1 MNPAPATSRLTGALV
16 ALGLSLPLLA
26 DVPGAFT
33 GGDVLRPVALG
44 AVLAVALVLAGLQ
57 LTGPLP
63 SRGRLLLAALPL
75 LVACLAIPAAAGE
88 GLLPLARRLTPWL
101 ALSLLPLVMVRA
113 LVDDRARAIAE
124 AGVRVGAVVAIAWV
138 AFDGFVAMQA
148 WTAGGPLPRAAA
160 GPFGRPGV
168 AGPVVAALGLAAFGA
183 RLRRGSLPAS
193 IAILGAFVLA
203 LGLTRSR
210 TAALAA
216 VGGLYVLA
224 AESTRN
230 ARTRRRLTALAGAL
244 ALLVAVVVFGG
255 LPAPGGSTKW

>member
-75 LVACLAIPAAAGE
+75 LGACLAIPAAAGE

-101 ALSLLPLVMVRA
+101 ALSLLLLPIVLPF
-113 LVDDRARAIAE
+113 LLP
-124 AGVRVGAVVAIAWV
+124 RVGA
-138 AFDGFVAMQA
+138 G
-148 WTAGGPLPRAAA
+148 
-160 GPFGRPGV
+160 
-168 AGPVVAALGLAAFGA
+168 
-183 RLRRGSLPAS
+183 
-193 IAILGAFVLA
+193 
-203 LGLTRSR
+203 
-210 TAALAA
+210 
-216 VGGLYVLA
+216 
-224 AESTRN
+224 E
-230 ARTRRRLTALAGAL
+230 
-244 ALLVAVVVFGG
+244 
-255 LPAPGGSTKW
+255 

>member
-113 LVDDRARAIAE
+113 LVDDRRFGIATNIPHTSTCLHQLSLAMRRRKYTDRNVVQRMVDRWLDKIARN
-124 AGVRVGAVVAIAWV
+124 GVGSMKRVELYLL
-138 AFDGFVAMQA
+138 DK
-148 WTAGGPLPRAAA
+148 
-160 GPFGRPGV
+160 
-168 AGPVVAALGLAAFGA
+168 LAQ
-183 RLRRGSLPAS
+183 RLR
-193 IAILGAFVLA
+193 
-203 LGLTRSR
+203 
-210 TAALAA
+210 
-216 VGGLYVLA
+216 
-224 AESTRN
+224 
-230 ARTRRRLTALAGAL
+230 
-244 ALLVAVVVFGG
+244 
-255 LPAPGGSTKW
+255 